1 MNEEF
6 ASSIPAGSLVLDAG
20 AGNQPYRKLFEHCR
34 YESADFEMVDK
45 PYARST
51 YVCNLESIP
60 VEDGR
65 FDAIVMNQVIEHL
78 PQPLA
83 VLKELHRVLKP
94 GGTMICS
101 GPLFYEE
108 HEQPYDY
115 YRFTQ
120 FGWRYLMEKSGF
132 SLLTLEWLEG
142 YFGTV
147 AYQLHTASRYLPGR
161 TYGVIPGPVGLAST
175 PIVFLSKFTFRLL
188 ARLFYILDERAKFT
202 EGGFPKNYVVVV
214 QRPIG
219 AANASTRS
227 MLA

>member
-20 AGNQPYRKLFEHCR
+20 AGGQPYRNLFEHCR
-34 YESADFEMVDK
+34 YESADFQMVAK
-45 PYARST
+45 TYARST
-51 YVCNLESIP
+51 YVCNLENIP
-60 VEDGR
+60 VEDDR

-78 PQPLA
+78 QQPIV

-120 FGWRYLMEKSGF
+120 YGWRYLVEKSGF
-132 SLLTLEWLEG
+132 SLLRLEWLEG

-147 AYQLHTASRYLPGR
+147 AYQLRTAARYLPGK
-161 TYGVIPGPVGLAST
+161 TYDAVPGPIGLAST
-175 PIVFLSKFTFRLL
+175 PVVLLSKLAFRLL
-188 ARLFYILDERAKFT
+188 ARLFYLLDERAKFT
-202 EGGFPKNYVVVV
+202 DRGFPKNYVVIAKK
-214 QRPIG
+214 PY
-219 AANASTRS
+219 S
-227 MLA
+227 